1 MTEENTIVKNTL
13 ERIMEQNVKRIM
25 IASFAVISFFLLI
38 GYKNN
43 VVIVLFLNSPIMS
56 FEIKLAAKIIKVA
69 LTIVSIMVRASV

>member
-1 MTEENTIVKNTL
+1 VTEENTIVKNTL
-13 ERIMEQNVKRIM
+13 ERIMEQNVKRIT

-56 FEIKLAAKIIKVA
+56 LEIKLAAKIIKVA
-69 LTIVSIMVRASV
+69 LTIESIMVMASV